1 MANGPEIAKAYV
13 QVIPTTKGIRQSLE
27 SEMADAGTSSGS
39 SFAGTFGK
47 AVLKGIAAATAAI
60 GSVVMASI
68 NAGLDFDAT
77 MSEVGAI
84 SGATGEDFDA
94 LREKAQYMG
103 ATTKFSATESAE
115 ALTYMAMAG
124 WKTEDMLGG
133 IEGIMN
139 LAAASGED
147 LALTSD
153 IVTDALTAFG
163 LSASDSG
170 HFADVL
176 AAASSNANTNV
187 SMLGGSFKYA
197 APVAGALGYTVEDV
211 AVALGLM
218 ANAGIKSEMAGTALR
233 GMLTRLAKPTKESG
247 TAMDALGIS
256 LTDAE
261 GNMLSFGEI
270 IDNLRNSFAGLSEAD
285 AAFYAAQLAGQEA
298 MSGLLAIVNA
308 SDEDFE
314 KLTAAIYGAD
324 GAAQQMSA
332 TMQDNLQGDITILKS
347 AIEGFEIAVSDALTG
362 SLREIVQFGS
372 DSISELTMAFQSEG
386 AEGAVKAFGEIL
398 TRGIAGVIERLPEV
412 VELAT
417 TLLGTLGSGI
427 IDNLPLLAESAVSII
442 TTLAADLGEALPTLI
457 PTVVEILLQ
466 IVNTLTAPEQ
476 IGMIIDAALSL
487 ISGLADG
494 LLAALPELAA
504 ATPEIIRNISTG
516 IVEHLPEIFALG
528 IEIVLQLLDGIWD
541 PEVLGELLFSIGELA
556 GLLISTL
563 IEGIRALKTKVTDFC
578 RDVMDDIREA
588 LGLPRKGKNGGTV
601 SALGEEMAQGIG
613 AGFNAAMPG
622 MYDGMA
628 TDLNAALAMQAATAQ
643 ARLDASINGSFTGA
657 GAQSDADAIAASV
670 SAGVRDAMSGGMTAN
685 VYLDGYS
692 VSQQLYDPMQLVTQ
706 QRGTQM
712 IR

>member
-47 AVLKGIAAATAAI
+47 AALKGIAAATAAI

-163 LSASDSG
+163 LAAEDST

-187 SMLGGSFKYA
+187 SMLGASFKYT
-197 APVAGALGYTVEDV
+197 APVAGALGYSVEDA

-218 ANAGIKSEMAGTALR
+218 ANAGIKADTAGTALR
-233 GMLTRLAKPTKESG
+233 ATLTNMANPTNRMWG
-247 TAMDALGIS
+247 AMKTLGVS
-256 LTDAE
+256 LTDDE
-261 GNMLSFGEI
+261 GNMLSLMEVMR
-270 IDNLRNSFAGLSEAD
+270 DLRNGFAGLTEDEA
-285 AAFYAAQLAGQEA
+285 AATAANLAGKEA

-308 SDEDFE
+308 SDEDFD
-314 KLTAAIYGAD
+314 KLTNAIYGAD

-332 TMQDNLQGDITILKS
+332 TMQDNLQGDITIMKS

-398 TRGIAGVIERLPEV
+398 TRGIARVIERLPEV

-417 TLLGTLGSGI
+417 TLLGTLGRGI

-457 PTVVEILLQ
+457 PAIVDILLQ

-476 IGMIIDAALSL
+476 IGMLIDAALSL
-487 ISGLADG
+487 ISGLEDG

-541 PEVLGELLFSIGELA
+541 TEVQAELLFSIAELA

-588 LGLPRKGKNGGTV
+588 LGLPRKGRNGGTV

-628 TDLNAALAMQAATAQ
+628 ASLDDAMKMAAVQAQ
-643 ARLDASINGSFTGA
+643 ARLDASTSGSFAGA
-657 GAQSDADAIAASV
+657 GGSADEMAAAV
-670 SAGVRDAMSGGMTAN
+670 GTAVRDAMSGGMTAN